1 MDCLYVVKIRTEK
14 GVINMEAT
22 RIQAL
27 NIDIDKLNKD
37 IEQFPVVYPIT
48 EDMHV
53 THKGVSRMVMI
64 DRYSF
69 KDTKKE
75 TLSEGDLVVLTDR
88 KSTRLNSSHVA
99 ISYAVF

>member
-1 MDCLYVVKIRTEK
+1 
-14 GVINMEAT
+14 MEA
-22 RIQAL
+22 ISVQGL

-37 IEQFPVVYPIT
+37 IEKFPAVYPIT

-75 TLSEGDLVVLTDR
+75 TLSEGDLVVLTVKRDPKYPAR
-88 KSTRLNSSHVA
+88 GIGYVQELNLETNEVV
-99 ISYAVF
+99 ILLEEEYR